1 MNVQAQKVLGV
12 VLAGGA
18 ASRMGG
24 ADKGAARCR
33 GKRLVDHVIHRL
45 APQVSEII
53 IAGTNA
59 YGTPYEAVP
68 DRDGAPFGP
77 VAALKAAASWA
88 GAQEKQFTHLMSVPV
103 DMPVIRPDT
112 ATLLRAAG
120 ENAFAIDADHAFS
133 ALALWSA
140 QSLQHLFRS
149 PEMPEAPSLRWV
161 AKELGASAVQLPAP
175 SGLVNLNTP
184 DDVAA
189 FEQELSAF
197 S

>member
-1 MNVQAQKVLGV
+1 MTGNAHKILGV
-12 VLAGGA
+12 VLAGGS

-24 ADKGAARCR
+24 ADKGAVQCG
-33 GKRLVDHVIHRL
+33 GKRLVDHVIDRL

-59 YGTPYEAVP
+59 YGTLYEAVP

-77 VAALKAAASWA
+77 VAALKAAAIWA
-88 GAQEKQFTHLMSVPV
+88 GVQQEQFTHLMCVPV

-112 ATLLRAAG
+112 ASLLQAAG
-120 ENAFAIDADHAFS
+120 DNAFAIDADHEFS
-133 ALALWSA
+133 ALALWSV
-140 QSLQHLFRS
+140 QGLRHLFRS

-175 SGLVNLNTP
+175 SGLINLNTP
-184 DDVAA
+184 DNVAA
-189 FEQELSAF
+189 FEQELST
-197 S
+197 SS